1 MFMKKNIMLLGIL
14 ALLLAF
20 ALPAAAQELR
30 LELEQGALE
39 KLSAMEGTLYIEWG
53 VYRNT

>member
-1 MFMKKNIMLLGIL
+1 MFMKKNIVLLGIL

>member
-1 MFMKKNIMLLGIL
+1 MFMKKNIILFGIL
-14 ALLLAF
+14 ALLLAC
-20 ALPAAAQELR
+20 ALPAVAQELR

-39 KLSAMEGTLYIEWG
+39 KLSAMEETLYIEWG

>member
-1 MFMKKNIMLLGIL
+1 MKKNALVLGIL

-20 ALPAAAQELR
+20 ALPAASQELR
-30 LELEQGALE
+30 LTLEQNALE
-39 KLSAMEGTLYIEWG
+39 KLSATEGTLYLEWG

>member
-1 MFMKKNIMLLGIL
+1 MKKNTVLLGIL

-30 LELEQGALE
+30 LDLEQGALE

>member
-1 MFMKKNIMLLGIL
+1 MFMKKNALVLGVL

-20 ALPAAAQELR
+20 ALPAASQELR
-30 LELEQGALE
+30 LTLERNALE
-39 KLSAMEGTLYIEWG
+39 KLSATEGTLYLEWG